1 MPVEFIGMV
10 SNRPQSELT
19 GGESGVDGP
28 LGRVDGPPLDVEHL
42 TRFIRVHEEGEFDRI
57 LIGYFAGAPD
67 GWAIS
72 SYAASIT
79 DRLGFLMAHRPG
91 FVAPT
96 VAARKAATLDVLSGG
111 RFAMHIIT
119 GGSDIDQQRDG
130 DYLDK
135 VERYARTSEFLDIA
149 RQDWVSDHPF
159 DYEGRF
165 YRVSQAFS
173 AIKSLQ
179 QPHIPVYFGGSSN
192 EALDVAA
199 KHADVWATWGEPLAE
214 VKAQIADLHS
224 RARPFGRKPGV
235 SVSFR
240 PILGATEEKAW
251 ERAHQI
257 LERIKIVR
265 GDAPPPAPANAG
277 SQRLLDA
284 AKGGHVRDERLYT
297 AIAEVTGARG
307 NSTALVGTPDQVAE
321 TLLQYNEAGCTTL
334 LIRGYNPVEDAI
346 DYGRDL
352 LPIVRDEVR
361 LRDLRALNEAARA
374 QQEVAERAAAQSSEG
389 GSSSGGSSNGTGS
402 SEGAAVPAESVAVR

>member
-19 GGESGVDGP
+19 GAESGVDGP
-28 LGRVDGPPLDVEHL
+28 LGRIDGPPLDVDHL
-42 TRFIRVHEEGEFDRI
+42 SRFIRVHEEGEFDRI

-67 GWAIS
+67 GWTIT

-79 DRLGFLMAHRPG
+79 DRLGFLLAHRPG

-111 RFAMHIIT
+111 RFAIHIIT

-135 VERYARTSEFLDIA
+135 AERYARTSEFLDIA
-149 RQDWVSDHPF
+149 RQDWVSDSPF

-165 YRVSQAFS
+165 YRVTQASS
-173 AIKSLQ
+173 AIKPLQ
-179 QPHIPVYFGGSSN
+179 QPHIPVYFGGSSD

-214 VKAQIADLHS
+214 VKAQIADLHE
-224 RARPFGRKPGV
+224 RARPFGRKPRV

-240 PILGATEEKAW
+240 PILGPTEDKAW
-251 ERAHQI
+251 ERAHEI
-257 LERIKIVR
+257 LERIKIVH
-265 GDAPPPAPANAG
+265 GDAPARVPGNAG

-284 AKGGHVRDERLYT
+284 AKGGAVRDDRLYT

-321 TLLQYNEAGCTTL
+321 TLLQYYEAGCTTL

-352 LPIVRDEVR
+352 LPIVREEVR
-361 LRDLRALNEAARA
+361 LRDLRALNETARA
-374 QQEVAERAAAQSSEG
+374 EQEAAKRAAGQ
-389 GSSSGGSSNGTGS
+389 SSNGATS
-402 SEGAAVPAESVAVR
+402 AETTSEPAASR